1 MTAHSCRGLRS
12 ITDLTLMP
20 YHNRKVVL
28 EAFGEPGAAATLK
41 ANSIAA
47 PGTGE
52 ILVST
57 AYAPVNPA
65 DLNILE
71 GRYGQLPALPAIV
84 GTEGAGKVIAVGPG
98 VSDIIPGDKVFYL
111 SRTDCWQDYVTC
123 AAHQVIKLPPKLPGE
138 ASCMLKINPATAWLL
153 LHQDSNPNPKSWIV
167 QNAANSGVGQA
178 VIAIAR
184 TRSQPTINFVRR
196 RELIKPLL
204 QAGGNIV
211 VMDNDEGKATALDAI
226 GGDPVVLALNAV
238 GGESALRI
246 MSMLSEGGIHITY
259 GAMSKRPLKVPNSF
273 LIFKDLQIRGL
284 WLTQWLN
291 SAKYAEIAKVYRT
304 LAGLMLQGKLQQP
317 VDSVFPPEE
326 ISAAITKAAGG
337 GRSGK
342 VLLDFRTKGN
352 E

>member
-1 MTAHSCRGLRS
+1 
-12 ITDLTLMP
+12 MP

-28 EAFGEPGAAATLK
+28 EAFGEPTTAATLK
-41 ANSIAA
+41 TDSIAA
-47 PGTGE
+47 PDTGK
-52 ILVST
+52 ILVRT

-71 GRYGQLPALPAIV
+71 GRYGKLPALPATI
-84 GTEGAGKVIAVGPG
+84 GTEGAGKVIAVDPG
-98 VSDIIPGDKVFYL
+98 VSDITPGDQVFYL

-123 AAHQVIKLPPKLPGE
+123 AAHQVIKLPKELPEE

-153 LHQDSNPNPKSWIV
+153 LHQDSSPNPKSWIV

-178 VIAIAR
+178 VIAIAK

-196 RELIKPLL
+196 RELIAPLR
-204 QAGGNIV
+204 QAGGTIV
-211 VMDNDEGKATALDAI
+211 VLDNDAGKAAALETI
-226 GGDPVVLALNAV
+226 GKNPVALALNAV

-273 LIFKDLQIRGL
+273 LIFKGLQVRGL
-284 WLTQWLN
+284 WLTQWLS
-291 SAKYAEIAKVYRT
+291 SARHSEIAKIYRK
-304 LAGLMLQGKLQQP
+304 LAGLMLEGKLQQP

-326 ISAAITKAAGG
+326 ICAAITKATEG

-342 VLLDFRTKGN
+342 VLLDFRTKDN
-352 E
+352 ECKQ